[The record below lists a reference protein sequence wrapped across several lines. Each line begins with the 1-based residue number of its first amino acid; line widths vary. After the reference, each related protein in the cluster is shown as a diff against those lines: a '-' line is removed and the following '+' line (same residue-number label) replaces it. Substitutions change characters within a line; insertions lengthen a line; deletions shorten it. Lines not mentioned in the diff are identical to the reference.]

1 MKKLYLLA
9 ALAAVSLAQPVI
21 ADVEG
26 VISSGE
32 WLKAA
37 HEHVTDIDTPS
48 LKKLL
53 DSNPGVVLIDVRTPS
68 EIKSMG
74 GAIDAPQNINV
85 PRGWLEFRIES
96 KATSKDTPIVLYCGG
111 GLRST
116 LAAQTLQKMGYT
128 NVKNYNEGYLAWRE
142 AGLPV
147 K

>member
-1 MKKLYLLA
+1 MKKPYLPAALA
-9 ALAAVSLAQPVI
+9 ALALTQPVL

-53 DSNPGVVLIDVRTPS
+53 VSNPGVVLIDVRTPS
-68 EIKSMG
+68 EIRSMG

-85 PRGWLEFRIES
+85 PRGWLEFRIENR
-96 KATSKDTPIVLYCGG
+96 ATSKDTPIVLYCGG

-116 LAAQTLQKMGYT
+116 LAAETLQKMGYT
-128 NVKNYNEGYLAWRE
+128 QVKNYNEGFLAWRK